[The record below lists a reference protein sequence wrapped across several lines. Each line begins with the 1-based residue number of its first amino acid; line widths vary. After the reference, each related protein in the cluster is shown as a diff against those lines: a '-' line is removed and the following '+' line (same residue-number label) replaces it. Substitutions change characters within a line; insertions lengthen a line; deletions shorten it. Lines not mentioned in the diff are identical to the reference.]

1 MGNGTERKSWWG
13 RVDPGFGKGKD
24 GCGGNSH
31 LGLNREVVR
40 RHDVK
45 KKIGRRHDAALVAG
59 G

>member
-45 KKIGRRHDAALVAG
+45 KIKRQAS
-59 G
+59 